1 MQSIIYLLQKIENSS
16 HFSFEKMTEPIA
28 LLEQEVIYPKYSWGE
43 MYETLK
49 TMQENGDDPQDEIF
63 ARFFETVKELD
74 EAKTV
79 SEVKTILTKY
89 NFSDIEIER
98 INSPCLDGLLLAL
111 KVPESSL
118 MAVVVDAQKIETCKY
133 LLGKNMGTRTLIRA
147 CKLNNIEMVKLM
159 LIEASFFE
167 KDKGLQIA
175 SARGFFDIVQLLLQN
190 KANVHFENGTPLCVA
205 CQNGHLD
212 VAKLLI
218 QYNADIHT
226 DNEYCLRASALNGH
240 KKMVEFLLDCGALI
254 SIDNNQPLRNA
265 VKADKIDIVEMLL
278 DRGAY
283 IDAGDILS
291 WAYVKGNIEIIN
303 FLYSRLC
310 KEKDNI
316 SLFYSH
322 HSCYRNMFCFQKYN
336 LSDL

>member
-1 MQSIIYLLQKIENSS
+1 MDA
-16 HFSFEKMTEPIA
+16 H
-28 LLEQEVIYPKYSWGE
+28 QEV
-43 MYETLK
+43 T
-49 TMQENGDDPQDEIF
+49 
-63 ARFFETVKELD
+63 
-74 EAKTV
+74 
-79 SEVKTILTKY
+79 
-89 NFSDIEIER
+89 
-98 INSPCLDGLLLAL
+98 
-111 KVPESSL
+111 
-118 MAVVVDAQKIETCKY
+118 
-133 LLGKNMGTRTLIRA
+133 
-147 CKLNNIEMVKLM
+147 
-159 LIEASFFE
+159 
-167 KDKGLQIA
+167 
-175 SARGFFDIVQLLLQN
+175 QN

-310 KEKDNI
+310 KEKVSEIVTVESDDPSVVKIALDKQDTVEDFRSKIFETACAKEKLKIMNFYLETFNCTNSALEAGLQKAHKMEKYGAVLFLMKKGAKYDDKKINWKDCVKHIVERKDKDNI
-316 SLFYSH
+316 NFLI
-322 HSCYRNMFCFQKYN
+322 QKGQYK
-336 LSDL
+336 LVLEQAIDFKYKDIIKFIEKTEETQKSTKCIVM